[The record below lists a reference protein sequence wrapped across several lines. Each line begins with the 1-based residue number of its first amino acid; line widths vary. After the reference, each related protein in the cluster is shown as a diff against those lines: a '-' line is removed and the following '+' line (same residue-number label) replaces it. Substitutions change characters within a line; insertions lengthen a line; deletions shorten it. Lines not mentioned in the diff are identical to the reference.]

1 MAMLSFIC
9 PACRA
14 NLQADVSNR
23 GKRLRCPTCQAV
35 FVLARGAVEQ
45 YHHGVGTQ
53 EVGFTSRQAPGTT
66 PNPISIGPGF
76 DSGDPRVLEAL
87 VNRLIAGERI
97 FVTGAA
103 GTGKTFLVKLI
114 ARRLAERRNTVYV
127 TASTGIA
134 ASLLFDEIGQ
144 HGSLY
149 VKGPSTL
156 HSAAMLP
163 WSNEEDEESLIAIG
177 RKKLS
182 TSDVVIIDEISM
194 LDNLTFSRFLKRLR
208 RRTASRKRTG
218 LLAVGDF
225 YQLPP
230 VREVENGEP
239 DFAFRSK
246 SFGRFELL
254 ELTNVYRQTNA
265 TFVTFLERL
274 RHGECDRQF
283 FARISEHFDLRY
295 PVLFGT
301 RREAAIH
308 NDRQLAALHT
318 PPFMCECAVTV
329 GKPEKALKWFSNYT
343 RAVQRLEIK
352 QGMRVLCVQ
361 NMPCPM
367 VQGGVLVNGDLGSIE
382 RVSEEQWEGHGPE
395 WVDICFDRVGK
406 SIRICRYQFKKEVN
420 DGFRRRIVFEV
431 NQFPFI
437 PAYGLTV
444 HKAQG
449 MTLDVVNID
458 GNRVNFA
465 AGQVYVAV
473 SRCRHETGLRIQ
485 NSSMFEAFTR
495 PSVDRYYNT
504 APRFGTPEG

>member
-1 MAMLSFIC
+1 
-9 PACRA
+9 
-14 NLQADVSNR
+14 
-23 GKRLRCPTCQAV
+23 
-35 FVLARGAVEQ
+35 VEN
-45 YHHGVGTQ
+45 YRHVISTQ
-53 EVGFTSRQAPGTT
+53 EVGFTSPQAPETT
-66 PNPISIGPGF
+66 PKPISIGPGF
-76 DSGDPRVLEAL
+76 DSGDPHVLEAL

-114 ARRLAERRNTVYV
+114 ARTLAERRKTVYV

-144 HGSLY
+144 QGSLY

-163 WSNEEDEESLIAIG
+163 WSNDEDEKSLIQLG

-182 TSDVVIIDEISM
+182 TSDIVIIDEISM
-194 LDNLTFSRFLKRLR
+194 LDKLTFSRFLKRVR
-208 RRTASRKRTG
+208 RRTG

-230 VREVENGEP
+230 VREDENGEP
-239 DFAFRSK
+239 DFTFRSK

-265 TFVTFLERL
+265 AFVTFLEGL

-283 FARISEHFDLRY
+283 FARTREDFDLRY

-308 NDRQLAALHT
+308 NDRQMVALHT

-329 GKPEKALKWFSNYT
+329 GNPKKALKWFSNYT

-352 QGMRVLCVQ
+352 QGMRVLWIQ
-361 NMPCPM
+361 NMPCSI
-367 VQGGVLVNGDLGSIE
+367 VQGGVLVNGDLGTIE

-395 WVDICFDRVGK
+395 WVDICFDRVG
-406 SIRICRYQFKKEVN
+406 SIRIPRYEFQKKVN
-420 DGFRRRIVFEV
+420 DGFGQKIVFEV
-431 NQFPFI
+431 KQFPFI

-458 GNRVNFA
+458 GNKVNFA
-465 AGQVYVAV
+465 AGQVYVAI
-473 SRCRHETGLRIQ
+473 SRCRQETGLRIQ
-485 NSSMFEAFTR
+485 NSNMFQSFTM
-495 PSVDRYYNT
+495 PSVNRYYNT
-504 APRFGTPEG
+504 APRFGLPEG

>member
-1 MAMLSFIC
+1 
-9 PACRA
+9 
-14 NLQADVSNR
+14 
-23 GKRLRCPTCQAV
+23 
-35 FVLARGAVEQ
+35 VEQ
-45 YHHGVGTQ
+45 YHHGVSTQ
-53 EVGFTSRQAPGTT
+53 EVEFTSRQAPGTT
-66 PNPISIGPGF
+66 PNPISVGPGF
-76 DSGDPRVLEAL
+76 DSGDPLVLEAL

-114 ARRLAERRNTVYV
+114 ARTLAERRRTVYV

-144 HGSLY
+144 QGSLY

-163 WSNEEDEESLIAIG
+163 FSEDEDQKDLVQVG
-177 RKKLS
+177 RRKLS

-194 LDNLTFSRFLKRLR
+194 LDKLTFSRFLKRLQR
-208 RRTASRKRTG
+208 GRRTG

-225 YQLPP
+225 HQLPP

-246 SFGRFELL
+246 SFGRFKLL

-265 TFVTFLERL
+265 AFVTFLEGL

-283 FARISEHFDLRY
+283 LARIPEDFDLRY

-308 NDRQLAALHT
+308 NDRQMAALHT

-329 GKPEKALKWFSNYT
+329 GKREKALKWFSNYA

-361 NMPCPM
+361 NMPCSM
-367 VQGGVLVNGDLGSIE
+367 VQGGVLVNGDLGTIE
-382 RVSEEQWEGHGPE
+382 RVSEEQWEEHGPE
-395 WVDICFDRVGK
+395 WVDVSFDRVG
-406 SIRICRYQFKKEVN
+406 SIRIRRYPFQKKVN
-420 DGFRRRIVFEV
+420 DGSQRIIFEV
-431 NQFPFI
+431 QQFPFI

-449 MTLDVVNID
+449 MTLEVVNID
-458 GNRVNFA
+458 GNKVNFA